1 MFFNLPVTVTVSGIE
16 YPVRTDYRVIL
27 EILVMLDDPDLTD
40 GDKTEALIRMFYVN
54 RPSDEENA
62 LAAFIGFVDPRCSGT
77 VKKTTSGR
85 LISWSQDFDLMV
97 APINHILG
105 CEVRALDHLHWHTFL
120 SAYLEIPPDSV
131 FARVLRIREKLRL
144 GKKLEKYE
152 KQWYRRNMDLVNLRQ
167 KFSTKEEELI
177 EAWT

>member
-1 MFFNLPVTVTVSGIE
+1 MFSLPITVEIDGRS

-54 RPSDEENA
+54 QPKNPTAA
-62 LAAFIGFVDPRCSGT
+62 LQAFADFVDPRHID
-77 VKKTTSGR
+77 KTSAKHGPR

-131 FARVLRIREKLRL
+131 FARVLRIREKLRQ
-144 GKKLEKYE
+144 GKKLDKTE
-152 KQWYRRNMDLVNLRQ
+152 KQWYRRNMDLVNIHIRYSL
-167 KFSTKEEELI
+167 EEERLLSD
-177 EAWT
+177 WT